1 MEYLRVRHG
10 KALVILGYVQTVKCR
25 KLTLSKLFKLL
36 ERTL

>member
-25 KLTLSKLFKLL
+25 KLILSKRLKLL